1 MRLFEIDPILK
12 KNILHQFNVKP
23 KIKGKSIK

>member
-1 MRLFEIDPILK
+1 MRLFEVDPILK
-12 KNILHQFNVKP
+12 KNIAHQFNVKP

>member
-1 MRLFEIDPILK
+1 MRLFEVDPILK
-12 KNILHQFNVKP
+12 KILHTKFNVKP